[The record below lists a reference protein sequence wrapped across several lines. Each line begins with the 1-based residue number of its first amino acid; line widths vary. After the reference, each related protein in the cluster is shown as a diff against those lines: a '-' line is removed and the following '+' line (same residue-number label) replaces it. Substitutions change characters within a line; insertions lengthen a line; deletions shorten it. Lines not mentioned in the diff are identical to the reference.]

1 MPQNFLQSTWWREY
15 AKSNNIW
22 IIWTDDTN
30 QNILAILVKFLNLQ
44 KKIYENNKSPG
55 NDTLKAVF
63 YKHFSNELAPVLLD
77 VYDSWGEIGTI
88 NVTSRTGIITAT
100 YKKVDKRDI
109 ENYRPISLFNLYYKI
124 HATILKGYLCYK
136 VAFYHKVAIDV

>member
-1 MPQNFLQSTWWREY
+1 MT
-15 AKSNNIW
+15 
-22 IIWTDDTN
+22 
-30 QNILAILVKFLNLQ
+30 FLNLQ

-55 NDTLKAVF
+55 NDALKAVF
-63 YKHFSNELAPVLLD
+63 YKHFSNKLAPVLLD

-88 NVTSRTGIITAT
+88 NVTSRTGIITAI

-109 ENYRPISLFNLYYKI
+109 ENYRPISLLNVYYKI

-136 VAFYHKVAIDV
+136 VSFCHKVAIDV